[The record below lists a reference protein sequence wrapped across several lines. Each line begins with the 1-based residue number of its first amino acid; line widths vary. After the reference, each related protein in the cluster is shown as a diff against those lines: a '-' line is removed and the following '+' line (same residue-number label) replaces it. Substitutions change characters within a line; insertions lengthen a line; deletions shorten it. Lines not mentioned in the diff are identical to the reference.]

1 MLKKALFIVVLF
13 LMSCK
18 ADEKKS
24 AVASTLQENTP
35 KNIINKEGV
44 VLEVYDYEGFES
56 FLNRDD
62 GKTYVINF
70 WATWCKPCIEELPYF
85 EQLNK
90 NYKDKD
96 VEVILVSIDM
106 PRMIESQLIPF
117 IKKRKLQSK
126 VILLDDPKENVWISK
141 IDENWSGALP
151 ATLMYKS
158 NTKAFYEQSF
168 VYEELEDQLLKIL
181 N

>member
-1 MLKKALFIVVLF
+1 
-13 LMSCK
+13 
-18 ADEKKS
+18 
-24 AVASTLQENTP
+24 
-35 KNIINKEGV
+35 
-44 VLEVYDYEGFES
+44 
-56 FLNRDD
+56 
-62 GKTYVINF
+62 
-70 WATWCKPCIEELPYF
+70 
-85 EQLNK
+85 
-90 NYKDKD
+90 
-96 VEVILVSIDM
+96 M

-151 ATLMYKS
+151 ATLIYKS
-158 NTKAFYEQSF
+158 DAKAFYEQSF